1 MNNFFKKHSTSELR
15 DVAMLCGGAA
25 LLVSIA
31 VFLSGNNSVPFF
43 ALVEAESATGH
54 NQSSFVPEVVHGRT
68 DCVPD
73 DPADDAEKNDNAR
86 KKGDDIAVLGHKILQ
101 TLKHRTVSHVK
112 VLGVG
117 EEFPPGKFCFE
128 SERFDV

>member
-1 MNNFFKKHSTSELR
+1 
-15 DVAMLCGGAA
+15 MLAENGAA
-25 LLVSIA
+25 VTVA
-31 VFLSGNNSVPFF
+31 YCQRTPFLGIVADSDVHATLHNNSVAFF